1 MDLTLLLEGCWLA
14 TPAEK
19 MALRQAWD
27 DHVEAVLDEAL
38 NATYD
43 ACSVHVGLRSFLWNQ
58 DRFTWVANH
67 KDRWRAV
74 FANGIDQ
81 THFDRV
87 MEFAKGDL
95 EEGLDPAVY
104 GLFFAKLADMIN
116 ERVLVAGDC
125 ADSQRQAVFLVN
137 RLMSA
142 EATIAT
148 TAYDKA
154 VQAKTA
160 TTIAALTDDLR
171 VGVGETINGV
181 AAASE
186 ELSATMQ
193 TIQSNVSRNLD
204 QTKTIAETVT
214 AAVGQIEEF
223 RKAID
228 DIQAL
233 LKDIKGIASQTNMLA
248 LNATIEAARAGE
260 AGRGFAV
267 VAREVKALANDTR
280 SAADTIGT
288 NTERLVDAL
297 GSVQS
302 AFGDVNGQVD
312 QMLTDMDETGAATEE
327 QRLATD
333 EIATRMSEV
342 SGQVDTVIHGIHAQH
357 TA

>member
-1 MDLTLLLEGCWLA
+1 MDLTLLLEGCRLS
-14 TPAEK
+14 TTAEK
-19 MALRQAWD
+19 LDLKRAWD
-27 DHVEAVLDEAL
+27 DHVQQIIDDAL
-38 NATYD
+38 RAAYD
-43 ACSVHVGLRSFLWNQ
+43 ACSMHSGLRSFLWGQ
-58 DRFTWVANH
+58 DKTTWVANH
-67 KDRWRAV
+67 TDRWRAV
-74 FANGIDQ
+74 FAKGIDQ
-81 THFDRV
+81 EHYDRV
-87 MEFAKGDL
+87 VEFAKGDL

-116 ERVLVAGDC
+116 ERVLEVGECSA
-125 ADSQRQAVFLVN
+125 SQRDSVFIVN

-148 TAYDKA
+148 SAYT
-154 VQAKTA
+154 QALQTKTA
-160 TTIAALTDDLR
+160 STIASLTDDLR
-171 VGVGETINGV
+171 IGVGETINGV

-193 TIQSNVSRNLD
+193 TIQSNVTRNLD
-204 QTKTIAETVT
+204 QTRTISDTVT
-214 AAVGQIEEF
+214 TAVGQIEEF
-223 RKAID
+223 RRAIG
-228 DIQAL
+228 DIQNL

-267 VAREVKALANDTR
+267 VAREVKSLANDTR
-280 SAADTIGT
+280 SAADTISA

-297 GSVQS
+297 GTVQE
-302 AFGDVNGQVD
+302 AFGDVTGQVD

-342 SGQVDTVIHGIHAQH
+342 SGQVDTVIQGIHAQH
-357 TA
+357 SA